1 MLTEPTAQPAPTR
14 SVRPIAEHVVSLLDA
29 ITDAVTV
36 HDASG
41 QLVHANVAAAELL
54 GAASAQELLAS
65 EPSQLSIEI
74 FDTSGTSITAADLAA
89 RAVLAG
95 GEAPEQLL
103 RFKARD
109 KERWAHVSCQPMRGA
124 SGERWAVTTFRDATA
139 AVETERRLRASE
151 DRYAQ
156 ILDSVQDMVF
166 TKSRD
171 YTTTYANRAA
181 CQHYGLSAEQLR
193 GARDKLDF
201 TQQPLADDR
210 QVLESG
216 KVIEQ
221 RTEPNVRH
229 DGARR
234 VFHTIKSPIRDGAGN
249 VVELVGVSR
258 DVTEN
263 RAIERTALENQRRL
277 ELALEAGSMGVFEWT
292 FSDRR
297 LSWTPQI
304 ERMHGMDVG
313 SFEGVHEAALRR
325 IHPNDR
331 DHVSAAL
338 QRTIDKCE
346 PYNASYRIIRG
357 DGEIRWLEAHGWLVI
372 GDDGNAERL
381 VGVCRDITDQR
392 ESEMI
397 RSRALAAETGQ
408 REAERGRLRLASILD
423 AITDPFTVF
432 DRDLRIVH
440 VNDTAARLM
449 KRPVNELIGRKLF
462 DLFPDGERSAFH
474 FAYQKV
480 LSTGRPL
487 SIEDYS
493 AAADRWYEASIY
505 PLEDGLAVYTRDVTM
520 RKRAV
525 EMTSRLARLTAM
537 RADISG
543 CLADERD
550 VATMLRRVCD
560 ALVEHLEVAFARV
573 WTLDDEGKT
582 LLLQAS
588 AGMYTHTDGGH
599 AAVPVGKYKIGRIA
613 ATRRPHTSNDVARDP
628 QVGHPE
634 WAKREEMV
642 SFAGYPLLVDG
653 KLVGV
658 IAMFSRE
665 KMAEDTFAALESI
678 ADLVAQGLV
687 RRSTE
692 LELEKKLE
700 ELGRSNA
707 ELEQFAYVASHDL
720 QEPLRMVASYNQL
733 LARRYKGK
741 LGEDADEFIGFSVEG
756 VTRMQRLINDLL
768 AYSRV
773 GTRGREKTDVDLDG
787 IVKIALQN
795 LEASIHETQATVTH
809 DELPHVLADESQMMQ
824 LLQNLIGN
832 AIKFRRDGVPPR
844 VHIGVVSNGF
854 GHTIS
859 VRDNGIGIDPQFFD
873 RIFVIFQ
880 RLNAREKYPG
890 TGIGL
895 AICKKIVER
904 HGGRVWVESA
914 PDKGSTIHFTLPHQ
928 QRRPA

>member
-36 HDASG
+36 HDAAG
-41 QLVHANVAAAELL
+41 QLVHANAAAAELL
-54 GAASAQELLAS
+54 GAATAQELLGS
-65 EPSQLSIEI
+65 EPAALAVEI
-74 FDTSGTSITAADLAA
+74 FDESGSRVTAIDLPA
-89 RAVLAG
+89 RNVLG
-95 GEAPEQLL
+95 GAEAPEQLL
-103 RFKARD
+103 RFKTKAKD
-109 KERWAHVSCQPMRGA
+109 RWAQVGCQPMRGA

-151 DRYAQ
+151 G
-156 ILDSVQDMVF
+156 I
-166 TKSRD
+166 
-171 YTTTYANRAA
+171 
-181 CQHYGLSAEQLR
+181 
-193 GARDKLDF
+193 
-201 TQQPLADDR
+201 
-210 QVLESG
+210 
-216 KVIEQ
+216 
-221 RTEPNVRH
+221 
-229 DGARR
+229 
-234 VFHTIKSPIRDGAGN
+234 
-249 VVELVGVSR
+249 
-258 DVTEN
+258 
-263 RAIERTALENQRRL
+263 ALENQRRL
-277 ELALEAGSMGVFEWT
+277 EVALEAGAMGVFEWT
-292 FSDRR
+292 LAEQR
-297 LSWTPQI
+297 LTWSAQI
-304 ERMHGMDVG
+304 ERIHGLAVG
-313 SFEGVHEAALRR
+313 SFEGVPDAALKRV
-325 IHPNDR
+325 HPDDR
-331 DHVSAAL
+331 EHVAATL
-338 QRTIDKCE
+338 QRTVKRCE
-346 PYNASYRIIRG
+346 PYTSGYRIIRA
-357 DGEIRWLEAHGWLVI
+357 DGEIRWVEAHGWIVLA
-372 GDDGNAERL
+372 DDGNPERL

-397 RSRALAAETGQ
+397 RSRALAAESGQ
-408 REAERGRLRLASILD
+408 HEAEKGRSRLASILD
-423 AITDPFTVF
+423 AITDPFAVF
-432 DRDLRIVH
+432 DRELRFVH
-440 VNDTAARLM
+440 VNDTAARM
-449 KRPVNELIGRKLF
+449 IGRTAPELLGRRLF
-462 DLFPDGERSAFH
+462 DVFPEGERSAIH

-487 SIEDYS
+487 SIEDYA

-525 EMTSRLARLTAM
+525 ELTSRLARLNAM

-588 AGMYTHTDGGH
+588 AGLYTHTDGGH
-599 AAVPVGKYKIGRIA
+599 AAVPVGKFKIGRIA
-613 ATRRPHTSNDVARDP
+613 ATRKPHTTNDVVHDP
-628 QVGHPE
+628 QVGNPE
-634 WAKREEMV
+634 WAKREKMV
-642 SFAGYPLLVDG
+642 SFAGYPLTVDG

-658 IAMFSRE
+658 LAMFSRD
-665 KMAEDTFAALESI
+665 KMAEDTFATLESV
-678 ADLVAQGLV
+678 ADLVSQGLV
-687 RRSTE
+687 RRRTE
-692 LELEKKLE
+692 LELEQKLD

-773 GTRGREKTDVDLDG
+773 GTRVKEKTEVDLNA
-787 IVKIALQN
+787 IVKVALLN
-795 LEASIHETQATVTH
+795 LEAAVHETQANVTH
-809 DELPHVLADESQMMQ
+809 DELPRVLADESQMMQ
-824 LLQNLIGN
+824 LFQNLIGN
-832 AIKFRRDGVPPR
+832 AIKFRRDGIPPR
-844 VHIGVVSNGF
+844 VHLGVVSNGF

-914 PDKGSTIHFTLPHQ
+914 PDKGSTIHFTLPHP
-928 QRRPA
+928 QRRLS

>member
-1 MLTEPTAQPAPTR
+1 
-14 SVRPIAEHVVSLLDA
+14 VSLLDA
-29 ITDAVTV
+29 ITDAVMV

-41 QLVHANVAAAELL
+41 QLVHANAAAAELL
-54 GAASAQELLAS
+54 GASTAQDLLATD
-65 EPSQLSIEI
+65 PAALAVEI
-74 FDTSGTSITAADLAA
+74 FDANGSLMTAADLPA
-89 RAVLAG
+89 RNVLAG
-95 GEAPEQLL
+95 SHVPEHLL
-103 RFKARD
+103 RFRSKSKD
-109 KERWAHVSCQPMRGA
+109 RWAQVGCQPMRGA
-124 SGERWAVTTFRDATA
+124 SGERWAVTTLRDATT
-139 AVETERRLRASE
+139 AVETERRLRAS
-151 DRYAQ
+151 
-156 ILDSVQDMVF
+156 
-166 TKSRD
+166 
-171 YTTTYANRAA
+171 
-181 CQHYGLSAEQLR
+181 
-193 GARDKLDF
+193 
-201 TQQPLADDR
+201 
-210 QVLESG
+210 
-216 KVIEQ
+216 
-221 RTEPNVRH
+221 
-229 DGARR
+229 
-234 VFHTIKSPIRDGAGN
+234 
-249 VVELVGVSR
+249 
-258 DVTEN
+258 
-263 RAIERTALENQRRL
+263 ERTALENQRRL
-277 ELALEAGSMGVFEWT
+277 ELALDAGAMGVFEWT
-292 FSDRR
+292 LSDRR
-297 LSWTPQI
+297 LTWSPTL
-304 ERMHGMDVG
+304 ERMHGLEID
-313 SFEGVHEAALRR
+313 SFEGVHEAALQRV
-325 IHPNDR
+325 HPNDR
-331 DHVSAAL
+331 DHVATAL
-338 QRTIDKCE
+338 QRTIDRCE
-346 PYNASYRIIRG
+346 PYTATYRIIRP
-357 DGEIRWLEAHGWLVI
+357 DGEIRWIEAHGWVVI
-372 GDDGNAERL
+372 GDDGTVERL
-381 VGVCRDITDQR
+381 VGVCRDVSDQR
-392 ESEMI
+392 EAEMI
-397 RSRALAAETGQ
+397 RSRAMAAETGHK
-408 REAERGRLRLASILD
+408 EAERARLRLASILD

-432 DRDLRIVH
+432 DRELRFIH
-440 VNDTAARLM
+440 VNDTAARMM
-449 KRPVNELIGRKLF
+449 KRSVSELLGKRLF
-462 DLFPDGERSAFH
+462 DLFPEGERSAFH

-493 AAADRWYEASIY
+493 AHADRWYEASIY
-505 PLEDGLAVYTRDVTM
+505 PLDDGLAVYTRDVTM

-599 AAVPVGKYKIGRIA
+599 ASVPVGKFKIGRIA
-613 ATRRPHTSNDVARDP
+613 ASRKPHTSNDVTRDP
-628 QVGHPE
+628 QIGNPE

-658 IAMFSRE
+658 IAMFARE

-773 GTRGREKTDVDLDG
+773 GTRGRDKTDVDLNAV
-787 IVKIALQN
+787 VKVALLN
-795 LEASIHETQATVTH
+795 LEAAVHETQANITH

-844 VHIGVVSNGF
+844 IHIGVVSNGF

-904 HGGRVWVESA
+904 HGGRVWVESS

-928 QRRPA
+928 QRRTS